1 MTECTQNVIAFIPR
15 ESGWIVILIVALL
28 LFGKR
33 LPEVARGLGR
43 SLTEFKKGLNEAQQ
57 TKDEVVGDIS
67 KTKNEVI
74 NQAKSTLEPD
84 NPGKG

>member
-1 MTECTQNVIAFIPR
+1 MTDCMQNILAFIPR

-43 SLTEFKKGLNEAQQ
+43 SLNEFKKGLNEAQQ
-57 TKDEVVGDIS
+57 TKDEVMGDINKVKNDVIS
-67 KTKNEVI
+67 DTKPTV
-74 NQAKSTLEPD
+74 EPD
-84 NPGKG
+84 NLSKS

>member
-1 MTECTQNVIAFIPR
+1 MADYMQNMLAFIPR

-43 SLTEFKKGLNEAQQ
+43 SLNEFKKGLNEAA
-57 TKDEVVGDIS
+57 E
-67 KTKNEVI
+67 TKNEVMTDI
-74 NQAKSTLEPD
+74 NKVKNDVISDAKTTVGQD
-84 NPGKG
+84 NPNKT

>member
-1 MTECTQNVIAFIPR
+1 MQNMLAFIPR

-43 SLTEFKKGLNEAQQ
+43 SLNEFKKGLNEAQQ
-57 TKDEVVGDIS
+57 TKDEVMVDIN
-67 KTKNEVI
+67 KVKNDVI
-74 NQAKSTLEPD
+74 NDTKTTVGPD
-84 NPGKG
+84 NPIKS

>member
-1 MTECTQNVIAFIPR
+1 MTDCMQNILAFIPR

-43 SLTEFKKGLNEAQQ
+43 SLNEFKKGLNEAQQ
-57 TKDEVVGDIS
+57 TKDDVMGDIN
-67 KTKNEVI
+67 KVKNDVI
-74 NQAKSTLEPD
+74 NDTKTTVGPD
-84 NPGKG
+84 NPNKS